1 VIELVA
7 AAIVAA
13 LAAPHLL
20 DQSRL
25 VPAAGIALWL
35 GVLTLRAVVA
45 LTAAA
50 ITILFLPATE
60 LFRLLTHWCLHTVI
74 PFFAT
79 HLGFDGHRLGDAA
92 ILVPSLVLALSAL
105 WAGFGVWSGAR
116 TVRRWLRRG
125 SLGPGPRE
133 SVVVGGPDVVVA
145 AAGLRDPRVV
155 VSAGALIRLDDD
167 ELAAGLEHEWGHI
180 TRHHRFAAVV
190 GQLLY
195 GISRLLPGSSRA
207 LELLRFQL
215 ERDADEFA
223 VRRTGDPLALAS
235 AISKAVT
242 DTGAAEPTPALARLG
257 GTGVPERL
265 RLLLG
270 EGGVGPSSV
279 GTTMARGLALLATV
293 LALALTFSAP
303 SLAPAATD
311 QLAPPRGEGGTDCR
325 T

>member
-1 VIELVA
+1 MIELFA
-7 AAIVAA
+7 ATIVGA
-13 LAAPHLL
+13 LALPHLI

-25 VPAAGIALWL
+25 APAAGIVLWL
-35 GVLTLRAVVA
+35 AVLSLRTVLA
-45 LTAAA
+45 LAAA
-50 ITILFLPATE
+50 VIAILFLPATQ
-60 LFRLLTHWCLHTVI
+60 LFQLLTHWCFHTVI

-92 ILVPSLVLALSAL
+92 VLVPSLVLAVSAL
-105 WAGFGVWSGAR
+105 SAGFGVWRGAR
-116 TVRRWLRRG
+116 AVRRWLRRN

-133 SVVVGGPDVVVA
+133 SVIVGGPDIVVA
-145 AAGLRDPRVV
+145 AAGLRDPQVV
-155 VSAGALIRLDDD
+155 VSAGALMHLDDQ

-180 TRHHRFAAVV
+180 ARHHRLVALL

-195 GISRLLPGSSRA
+195 GISRLLPGSARA

-235 AISKAVT
+235 AISKAAV
-242 DTGAAEPTPALARLG
+242 DWGATPGPALARLG

-270 EGGVGPSSV
+270 EGPAGPSWI
-279 GTTMARGLALLATV
+279 GTALARGLALLAAVLT
-293 LALALTFSAP
+293 LALVFSAP
-303 SLAPAATD
+303 SLAQVGID
-311 QLAPPRGEGGTDCR
+311 QLAAGPGAAASDCQ